1 MFKKNAFLIKEG
13 ENIENI
19 FFVKNG
25 RLALEAAI
33 DLDDIEKSIEKYL
46 EYQFEDISSIE
57 DSDFENS
64 ITKLQKF
71 IVDDNEIQPKIYN
84 DEELLEII
92 KKLSQNIGNNSYLH
106 ETNIEDEIGKCDFNE
121 VSQDLE
127 QGNHQFLHI
136 LDILKNEH
144 FGELYMFLNKPC
156 PLSLRVKSKKVD
168 LFLLRKKDAINIKKD
183 YPNIWKR
190 IDDKEMHNMKSV
202 KALTKKV
209 IKRYCKINGIIQQK
223 DIIERSNH
231 LFEYKD
237 SDFNKSRPKSPNSN
251 INNFN
256 YKILKKRVKRFH
268 TTSLKKNKVK
278 NKISDELAELSP
290 IKKKEMKSFK
300 TVIKNNKKEK
310 KKEFSSLLKES
321 SFSDVYSD
329 KIMKENLEKKKEKN
343 NRKEIKDNNNINK
356 SSKKTYINL
365 NESNKSLNEKINIK
379 YKIKDINKE
388 KENEKIDIN
397 CIIKDSNKEK
407 NKDKNKE
414 NQIQNNENKDNQNK
428 KNIILEL
435 SKLKEKSENNNI
447 SQSALTTK
455 NIQTTNIL
463 NNEHLI
469 INHNNSNNIISNP
482 NLLFQIEESSNKIN
496 NSTSIRCTC
505 TSRNFFNLIKENPIN
520 IEYFS
525 SYKNV
530 NKIAKG
536 KYIKNKGFQNA
547 LYKFIKSYLKMKSKK
562 KYNYKT
568 SIFKFSSPNVNSK
581 KTLYD
586 KNISLNS
593 EKEQNSNNE
602 FSKEIEFIDN
612 INNGEENENK
622 NNIYKHNNKIH
633 KVYTESNYHEQ
644 KNENKIIKFNS
655 YPIKSEKN
663 ITKKYSFTQ
672 IKYNPKI
679 FKKYNFKNDIDK
691 YFINDKDNK
700 STNKKLINK
709 DKFDIVKQNKI
720 FNFNFHITDN
730 DILINNEQKDINEK
744 CNNDKINN
752 NSSHHVINSNLNH
765 IINETNYNYTKNY
778 CSIY

>member
-1 MFKKNAFLIKEG
+1 M
-13 ENIENI
+13 
-19 FFVKNG
+19 
-25 RLALEAAI
+25 
-33 DLDDIEKSIEKYL
+33 DDIEKSIEKYL

-310 KKEFSSLLKES
+310 KKEFSSLLK
-321 SFSDVYSD
+321 
-329 KIMKENLEKKKEKN
+329 
-343 NRKEIKDNNNINK
+343 
-356 SSKKTYINL
+356 
-365 NESNKSLNEKINIK
+365 
-379 YKIKDINKE
+379 
-388 KENEKIDIN
+388 
-397 CIIKDSNKEK
+397 
-407 NKDKNKE
+407 
-414 NQIQNNENKDNQNK
+414 
-428 KNIILEL
+428 
-435 SKLKEKSENNNI
+435 
-447 SQSALTTK
+447 
-455 NIQTTNIL
+455 
-463 NNEHLI
+463 
-469 INHNNSNNIISNP
+469 
-482 NLLFQIEESSNKIN
+482 
-496 NSTSIRCTC
+496 
-505 TSRNFFNLIKENPIN
+505 
-520 IEYFS
+520 
-525 SYKNV
+525 
-530 NKIAKG
+530 
-536 KYIKNKGFQNA
+536 
-547 LYKFIKSYLKMKSKK
+547 
-562 KYNYKT
+562 
-568 SIFKFSSPNVNSK
+568 
-581 KTLYD
+581 
-586 KNISLNS
+586 
-593 EKEQNSNNE
+593 
-602 FSKEIEFIDN
+602 
-612 INNGEENENK
+612 
-622 NNIYKHNNKIH
+622 
-633 KVYTESNYHEQ
+633 
-644 KNENKIIKFNS
+644 
-655 YPIKSEKN
+655 
-663 ITKKYSFTQ
+663 
-672 IKYNPKI
+672 
-679 FKKYNFKNDIDK
+679 
-691 YFINDKDNK
+691 
-700 STNKKLINK
+700 
-709 DKFDIVKQNKI
+709 
-720 FNFNFHITDN
+720 
-730 DILINNEQKDINEK
+730 
-744 CNNDKINN
+744 
-752 NSSHHVINSNLNH
+752 
-765 IINETNYNYTKNY
+765 
-778 CSIY
+778 